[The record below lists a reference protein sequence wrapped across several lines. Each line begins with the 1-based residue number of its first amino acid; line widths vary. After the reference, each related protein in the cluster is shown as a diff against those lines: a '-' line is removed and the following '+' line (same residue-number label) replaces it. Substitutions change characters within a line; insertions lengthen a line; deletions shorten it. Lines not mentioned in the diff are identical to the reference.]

1 MSSLFGKKKK
11 KRLLEQPKNPDP
23 PSSLTVDDKELKLDK
38 RKQKLNA
45 RVDVDGN
52 HDGDSDEYIHTFS
65 DMKKW
70 LCGPLL
76 RSCAA
81 MGFSRPTAV
90 QKVMIPAILSNESQH
105 LLALSS
111 TGSGKTAAFV
121 LPILQKLSED
131 PYGIFAVILSPTR
144 ELAKQIVEHI
154 LALGM
159 SSLHVRA
166 TLIVGGMDMVK
177 QSCELATKQP
187 HIVVATPGRLG
198 SLLRGPNPP
207 ALHKIRFVVLDEADR
222 LLSSN
227 SGFEKDVAE
236 ILLHTTSN
244 GQRRRNCQ
252 TLLFSATMT
261 KSLAQ
266 LEELAGAGLGRLPL
280 RKYIIRENA
289 SLDQN
294 DNSTDSKHKKK
305 KRSRSN
311 SESSISGNDDEG
323 STDDDEAID
332 LTPTIPQGLKQE
344 YIFMPSRVRD
354 TYLAAAIRTLMV
366 HGGKK
371 GNAEDDR
378 KDSSGWNDLI
388 RGDEHDDQTNKA
400 NARSAIVFVSSCE
413 RAALVSGMLAQL
425 GVSNVALHSLLTQ
438 PRRLASLAKF
448 KSQQVRVLVC
458 TDVGS
463 RGLDIPTVDLVIN
476 VELPR
481 RPIEYVHRVGRTAR
495 AGRRGRAISLVGEAD
510 VSLVHA
516 AEQITKRPLTKCND
530 ITDEIAIPLLNP
542 VSKAIRVTKYQ
553 LLDIGFDKLLE
564 KHKQRKLAQ
573 QKQLQRKRKLK
584 RSKINSDSNQS

>member
-11 KRLLEQPKNPDP
+11 KRLLEQTKNEAEFS
-23 PSSLTVDDKELKLDK
+23 SSLQSEKKVNSNVVDSG
-38 RKQKLNA
+38 NG
-45 RVDVDGN
+45 DGN
-52 HDGDSDEYIHTFS
+52 GDGDEKVYIHTFS

-166 TLIVGGMDMVK
+166 SLIVGGMDMVK

-187 HIVVATPGRLG
+187 HIVVATPGRLA

-207 ALHKIRFVVLDEADR
+207 NLHKIRFAVLDEADR

-244 GQRRRNCQ
+244 GKRRRNCQ

-266 LEELAGAGLGRLPL
+266 LEEMAGAGLGRLPL
-280 RKYIIRENA
+280 RKYVIRENA
-289 SLDQN
+289 STDQN
-294 DNSTDSKHKKK
+294 DHKNKKK

-311 SESSISGNDDEG
+311 SASSISSDDEG
-323 STDDDEAID
+323 STDDEQPID
-332 LTPTIPQGLKQE
+332 LTPTIPEGLKQE

-354 TYLAAAIRTLMV
+354 TYLAATIRTLMV

-371 GNAEDDR
+371 GNGDDDR
-378 KDSSGWNDLI
+378 KDSSGWNDLK
-388 RGDEHDDQTNKA
+388 RGDEDDDQNTSNTA

-516 AEQITKRPLTKCND
+516 AEQITKRPLMKCTD
-530 ITDEIAIPLLNP
+530 ITDDIAIPLLNP

-573 QKQLQRKRKLK
+573 QKQLQRQRKLK
-584 RSKINSDSNQS
+584 LKRKKITSDSNTS